1 MKKYQ
6 LNRNRQAES
15 TQQNDEQCD
24 AELSNTK
31 SSQTESTDVLCEI
44 DANCIATLT
53 LNRVSKNNAF
63 DDVMIESL
71 IHYLDTLAAIPTIRC
86 LLLRANGAHFSAGA
100 DLHWMQSMAEK
111 SVKENHQDA
120 QQLAHLMHTLDT
132 FPHPTIAVV
141 QGCAFGGALGL
152 ICCCDIVIAQSN
164 TQFCLSEVKLGL
176 IPATIGPYVCRAIG
190 VRYARRFMLTAERID
205 ANTAQHIG
213 LIHLIVNTETK
224 TKTGTSENTLE
235 QQITQITQTILGN
248 SPAALQQAKALCH
261 TCENQPLDKKL
272 IKYTSHLI
280 ADIRVSEQGQEGL
293 SAFFDKRQ
301 PSWCANTKVSTKE
314 RK

>member
-1 MKKYQ
+1 MKKYK
-6 LNRNRQAES
+6 LNQSRQEKN
-15 TQQNDEQCD
+15 TQKKDEQFD
-24 AELSNTK
+24 EESK
-31 SSQTESTDVLCEI
+31 VTESSDVLCEI
-44 DANCIATLT
+44 DANGIATLI
-53 LNRVSKNNAF
+53 LNRVSKKNAF
-63 DDVMIESL
+63 DDSMTESL
-71 IHYLDTLAAIPTIRC
+71 IHYIDTLAAIPTIRC
-86 LLLRANGAHFSAGA
+86 LLLRANGTHFSAGA
-100 DLHWMQSMAEK
+100 DLHWMQSMAVK

-120 QQLAHLMHTLDT
+120 QQLAHLMQTLDT

-190 VRYARRFMLTAERID
+190 VRYARRYMLTAERID

-213 LIHLIVNTETK
+213 LIHLIVDTEAK
-224 TKTGTSENTLE
+224 ANAKEYRLE
-235 QQITQITQTILGN
+235 QQITQLTQAILNN
-248 SPAALQQAKALCH
+248 SPAALQQAKTLCH
-261 TCENQPLDKKL
+261 TCENQPIDKKL

-301 PSWCANTKVSTKE
+301 PSWCTNTKINTK
-314 RK
+314 

>member
-15 TQQNDEQCD
+15 TQQKDEQCD
-24 AELSNTK
+24 
-31 SSQTESTDVLCEI
+31 TESSDVLCEI
-44 DANCIATLT
+44 DANGIATLT
-53 LNRVSKNNAF
+53 LNRVSKKNAF
-63 DDVMIESL
+63 DDAMIESL

-86 LLLRANGAHFSAGA
+86 LLLRANGTHFSAGA

-152 ICCCDIVIAQSN
+152 ICCCDIAIAQPD

-213 LIHLIVNTETK
+213 LIHLLVNTETDVK
-224 TKTGTSENTLE
+224 EYRLE
-235 QQITQITQTILGN
+235 QQITQLTQTILGN

-293 SAFFDKRQ
+293 SAFFEKRQ
-301 PSWCANTKVSTKE
+301 PSWNVHTKTNINIGKNN
-314 RK
+314 

>member
-1 MKKYQ
+1 MKKHK
-6 LNRNRQAES
+6 LNQSRQAEN
-15 TQQNDEQCD
+15 TLQKNEQG
-24 AELSNTK
+24 N
-31 SSQTESTDVLCEI
+31 TESSDVLCEI
-44 DANCIATLT
+44 DANGIATLI
-53 LNRVSKNNAF
+53 LNRVSKKNAF
-63 DDVMIESL
+63 DDAMIESL

-86 LLLRANGAHFSAGA
+86 LLLRANGTHFSAGA
-100 DLHWMQSMAEK
+100 DLHWMQSMASK

-120 QQLAHLMHTLDT
+120 QQLAHLMQTLDT

-141 QGCAFGGALGL
+141 QGYALGGALGL

-190 VRYARRFMLTAERID
+190 VRYARRYMLTAECID

-213 LIHLIVNTETK
+213 LIHLIVDTETK
-224 TKTGTSENTLE
+224 TEVGIDKNRLE
-235 QQITQITQTILGN
+235 QQITQLTQTILNN

-261 TCENQPLDKKL
+261 ACENQPLDKKL

-280 ADIRVSEQGQEGL
+280 ADIRVSDQGQEGL

-301 PSWCANTKVSTKE
+301 PSWRANTKVSTKGG
-314 RK
+314 K

>member
-1 MKKYQ
+1 MKEYK
-6 LNRNRQAES
+6 LNQNRQAEHKKK
-15 TQQNDEQCD
+15 TYEQSD
-24 AELSNTK
+24 
-31 SSQTESTDVLCEI
+31 TESSDVLCEI
-44 DANCIATLT
+44 DANGIATLI
-53 LNRVSKNNAF
+53 LNRVSKKNAF
-63 DDVMIESL
+63 DDSMIESL
-71 IHYLDTLAAIPTIRC
+71 IHYIDTLAAIPTIRC
-86 LLLRANGAHFSAGA
+86 LLLRANGTHFSAGA
-100 DLHWMQSMAEK
+100 DLHWMQSMAVK

-120 QQLAHLMHTLDT
+120 QQLAHLMQTLDT

-152 ICCCDIVIAQSN
+152 ICCCDIVIAQSDS
-164 TQFCLSEVKLGL
+164 QFCLSEVKLGL

-190 VRYARRFMLTAERID
+190 VRYSRRYMLTAERID

-213 LIHLIVNTETK
+213 LIHLIVDTEAK
-224 TKTGTSENTLE
+224 VEENRLE
-235 QQITQITQTILGN
+235 QQIIQLTQAILNN

-261 TCENQPLDKKL
+261 TCENQPIDKKL

-301 PSWCANTKVSTKE
+301 PSWCTNTKINTK
-314 RK
+314 

>member
-1 MKKYQ
+1 MKEYK
-6 LNRNRQAES
+6 LNQNRQAEH
-15 TQQNDEQCD
+15 TKKTYEQSD
-24 AELSNTK
+24 
-31 SSQTESTDVLCEI
+31 TESSDVLCEI
-44 DANCIATLT
+44 DANGIATLI
-53 LNRVSKNNAF
+53 LNRVSKKNAF
-63 DDVMIESL
+63 DDSMIESL
-71 IHYLDTLAAIPTIRC
+71 IHYIDTLASIPTIRC
-86 LLLRANGAHFSAGA
+86 LLLRANGTHFSAGA
-100 DLHWMQSMAEK
+100 DLHWMQSMAVK

-120 QQLAHLMHTLDT
+120 QQLAHLMQTLDT

-152 ICCCDIVIAQSN
+152 ICCCDIVIAQSDS
-164 TQFCLSEVKLGL
+164 QFCLSEVKLGL

-190 VRYARRFMLTAERID
+190 VRYSRRYMLTAERID

-213 LIHLIVNTETK
+213 LIHLIVDTEAK
-224 TKTGTSENTLE
+224 VEENRLE
-235 QQITQITQTILGN
+235 QQIIQLTQAILNN

-261 TCENQPLDKKL
+261 TCENQPIDKKL

-301 PSWCANTKVSTKE
+301 PSWCTNTKINTK
-314 RK
+314 

>member
-1 MKKYQ
+1 
-6 LNRNRQAES
+6 
-15 TQQNDEQCD
+15 
-24 AELSNTK
+24 
-31 SSQTESTDVLCEI
+31 
-44 DANCIATLT
+44 
-53 LNRVSKNNAF
+53 
-63 DDVMIESL
+63 MIHFL
-71 IHYLDTLAAIPTIRC
+71 IQRL
-86 LLLRANGAHFSAGA
+86 
-100 DLHWMQSMAEK
+100 
-111 SVKENHQDA
+111 
-120 QQLAHLMHTLDT
+120 
-132 FPHPTIAVV
+132 AVV
-141 QGCAFGGALGL
+141 QGWALGGALGL

-190 VRYARRFMLTAERID
+190 VRYARRYMLTAERID

-213 LIHLIVNTETK
+213 LIHLIVDTEAK
-224 TKTGTSENTLE
+224 ANAKEYRLE
-235 QQITQITQTILGN
+235 QQITQLTQAILNN

-261 TCENQPLDKKL
+261 TCENQPIDKKL

-314 RK
+314 RE

>member
-1 MKKYQ
+1 MKKYK
-6 LNRNRQAES
+6 LNQNRQAEN
-15 TQQNDEQCD
+15 THKTNEQSD
-24 AELSNTK
+24 
-31 SSQTESTDVLCEI
+31 TESSDVLCEI
-44 DANCIATLT
+44 DANGIATLT
-53 LNRVSKNNAF
+53 LNRVGKKNAF
-63 DDVMIESL
+63 DDAMIESL
-71 IHYLDTLAAIPTIRC
+71 THYLDTLAAIPTIRC
-86 LLLRANGAHFSAGA
+86 LLLRANGTHFSAGA

-120 QQLAHLMHTLDT
+120 QQLAHLMQVLDT

-141 QGCAFGGALGL
+141 QGWALGGALGL

-190 VRYARRFMLTAERID
+190 VRYARRYMLTAERID

-213 LIHLIVNTETK
+213 LIHLIVDTEAK
-224 TKTGTSENTLE
+224 ADAKEYRLE
-235 QQITQITQTILGN
+235 QQITQLTQAILNN
-248 SPAALQQAKALCH
+248 SPTALQQAKALCH
-261 TCENQPLDKKL
+261 TCENQPIDKKL

-314 RK
+314 RE